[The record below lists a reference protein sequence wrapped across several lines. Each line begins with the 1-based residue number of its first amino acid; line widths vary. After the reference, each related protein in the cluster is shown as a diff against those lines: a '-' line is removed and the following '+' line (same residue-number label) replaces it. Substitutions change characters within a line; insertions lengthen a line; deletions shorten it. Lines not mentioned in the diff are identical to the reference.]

1 MKGSRLAIFLSV
13 FFILYGLINYY
24 IYING
29 WHAIQPAGPSWLL
42 TAYPVVFWLLV
53 IAYPFGRILGKY
65 LPQWL
70 ADGLA
75 FVGGLWFAAMLY
87 AFLAVVLLDVLGLAG
102 GWLGITTGFSGRISL
117 MIFTGVLLL
126 VFLIIVIGLINTS
139 RIKVQRIELEIDKSY
154 PGGELHLVMASDL
167 HLGHVLGKRFVG
179 RLVKHINRLNP
190 DLVLFPGDLVDE
202 DLKPVIEKQLGR
214 QFQKLKPHLGI
225 HAVTGNHEYI
235 GGADKAVEYL
245 QQYGIRFLRDEV
257 VKVDEQFYLCGRED
271 VSLNNFTGQRRK
283 SLRELIRDSDLS
295 LPLIVMDHQPVAL
308 AEAAENRADLLLCG
322 HTHHGQMWPLNY
334 ITSNVFK
341 LSRGHKKIG
350 NTHIFVSSGAGT
362 WGPRIRIGSRPEI
375 ISILLRFTQNQ
386 HQVPQTSA

>member
-1 MKGSRLAIFLSV
+1 MKGSRLAIFLGV

-29 WHAIQPAGPSWLL
+29 WYAIQPAGPSWLL
-42 TAYPVVFWLLV
+42 KAYPLLFWLLV
-53 IAYPFGRILGKY
+53 ITYPFGRILGKY

-70 ADGLA
+70 ADALA

-87 AFLAVVLLDVLGLAG
+87 AFLAVVLLDVLSLAG
-102 GWLGITTGFSGRISL
+102 GWFGVTSGFSGRISL
-117 MIFTGVLLL
+117 MIFTGVLIL
-126 VFLIIVIGLINTS
+126 VFLIIVIGLFNTS
-139 RIKVQRIELEIDKSY
+139 RINVQRIELEIDKSY

-167 HLGHVLGKRFVG
+167 HLGHVLGRRFVG
-179 RLVKHINRLNP
+179 RLVKHITRLNP

-202 DLKPVIEKQLGR
+202 DLKPVLHKQLGR
-214 QFQKLKPHLGI
+214 QFEKLKPHLGI
-225 HAVTGNHEYI
+225 YAVTGNHEYI

-257 VKVDEQFYLCGRED
+257 VKVNEHFYLCGRED
-271 VSLNNFTGQRRK
+271 VSMNSFTDTRRK
-283 SLRELIRDSDLS
+283 SLRELIRDAGLS

-322 HTHHGQMWPLNY
+322 HTHHGQIWPLNY
-334 ITSNVFK
+334 ITAKVFK

-350 NTHIFVSSGAGT
+350 NTHIVVSSGAGT
-362 WGPRIRIGSRPEI
+362 WGPRIRIGTRPEI

-386 HQVPQTSA
+386 HQVQQTSA